1 MVRGLIKMIDKLKY
15 WCNKIL
21 PLVYD
26 DSLSYYEV
34 LCKTSAKLNEVIT
47 STNGLLDAWNT
58 YKNDIDKA
66 FGDYTAGLDKKFDD
80 LSAKIDQDF
89 DDYKYRVNELIQDEF
104 AVQERRLKA
113 QDDKIAAQDTQITDI
128 SDRVNTFIT
137 EYNQT
142 IAQIPSMIVDAVNA
156 WLNDPTHYD
165 NIVADLAGSLQGLKH
180 FDTVADLKTATF
192 TQITGKEVCVCE
204 NYHAGDGVF
213 TIWEIIALTT
223 PPGAFAEGIVH
234 IALPHT
240 DSDLYY
246 RVAFLRSDYTASTL
260 GISTAPTDTARSTQ
274 MINCCKYNFN
284 PIMIDAD
291 FTVDLSDI
299 NTTTKTLKVYSNP
312 SAKHTITI
320 VNGNNFISSFKDV
333 KIMHSTNNLKHTT
346 LDGVSFDNC
355 DILTKASA
363 TVVVSNVDIKNCI
376 ITASQIQC
384 TDEYTN
390 TDYIF
395 TDNTWTAN
403 TIFGIVLTTA
413 NIDRLHNCIISNN
426 RLTNITAT
434 RTRLFLSP
442 NIPARNIKITD
453 NVIYNPHI
461 SADTPLADGVIGAFT
476 AVGKAAEF
484 TLTVTGN
491 TIYSSTF
498 NTALTL
504 GKATDTY
511 HKFTMIYKD
520 NNIMANTGTAAVPV
534 WSSVLSTAIQTNG
547 TFYPNFI
554 GDLDT
559 SAKLVL
565 QHATYSA
572 GDVTTLKTLSFNPAK
587 CIGYAPQSDGTLIA
601 SEDKAYYKADV
612 TIKCA
617 GVDTSIPFAN
627 YVQIAFAG
635 VVFDAFLGKQ
645 SSSTLRATLYIEP
658 SSLAAID
665 GIMQMTIRS
674 NGAID
679 SIDGEVKLFRLA

>member
-1 MVRGLIKMIDKLKY
+1 MIDKLKY

-34 LCKTSAKLNEVIT
+34 LCKTSAKLNEVIE

-66 FGDYTAGLDKKFDD
+66 FGEYTAGLDKKFDA
-80 LSAKIDQDF
+80 LSDKMHDDF
-89 DDYKYRVNELIQDEF
+89 LRYKDIVNDTIRDEF

-113 QDDKIAAQDTQITDI
+113 QDDKIAAQDTQITAI

-142 IAQIPSMIVDAVNA
+142 ISQIPDMVVNAVNA
-156 WLNDPTHYD
+156 WLNNTTNYD

-204 NYHAGDGVF
+204 NYYAGDGVF
-213 TIWEIIALTT
+213 TMWEILECTS
-223 PPGAFAEGIVH
+223 PPAQFAEGIVH

-240 DSDLYY
+240 DDDLYY
-246 RVAFLRSDYTASTL
+246 RVAFLRSEYTATTL
-260 GISTAPTDTARSTQ
+260 GIATAPTVTARNTQ
-274 MINCCKYNFN
+274 LINCCKYNFN
-284 PIMIDAD
+284 PILIDAD

-299 NTTTKTLKVYSNP
+299 NTISKTIKVYSNP
-312 SAKHTITI
+312 SAKHTITL

-333 KIMHSTNNLKHTT
+333 KIMHNTNNLKHIT
-346 LDGVSFDNC
+346 LEGVRFDNC
-355 DILTKASA
+355 DILTKDGA
-363 TVVVSNVDIKNCI
+363 TVVVSNVSIKNCA

-384 TDEYTN
+384 TDEYTSD
-390 TDYIF
+390 DYIF
-395 TDNTWTAN
+395 TNNTWTAN
-403 TIFGIVLTTA
+403 TIFGVVLTNA
-413 NIDRLHNCIISNN
+413 NIDSLRNCVISNN
-426 RLTNITAT
+426 RITNNAAT

-453 NVIYNPHI
+453 NVIFNLHV
-461 SADTPLADGVIGAFT
+461 STDKPLADGVIGVFT
-476 AVGKAAEF
+476 EVGTASEF

-491 TIYSSTF
+491 TVYSSTL
-498 NTALTL
+498 NTVFTL
-504 GKATDTY
+504 GKANDTY
-511 HKFTMIYKD
+511 HKFTMLYKD
-520 NNIMANTGTAAVPV
+520 NNITLNKGTEAVPV

-547 TFYPNFI
+547 TFYTNFV

-565 QHATYSA
+565 QHTVYSG
-572 GDVTTLKTLSFNPAK
+572 GDVTTSKVLMFNPAK
-587 CIGYAPQSDGTLIA
+587 CIGYVPQSDGTLIT
-601 SEDKAYYKADV
+601 SELNAYYKADV
-612 TIKCA
+612 TIVCA
-617 GVDTSIPFAN
+617 GVDTSIPFQN
-627 YVQIAFAG
+627 FVQIELAG
-635 VVFDAFLGKQ
+635 MRFSAFLG
-645 SSSTLRATLYIEP
+645 SDPTSTLRATLYIEP
-658 SSLAAID
+658 SNLAAID

-674 NGAID
+674 NGTIA
-679 SIDGEVKLFRLA
+679 SVDGEVKLFRIA

>member
-1 MVRGLIKMIDKLKY
+1 MIDKLKY
-15 WCNKIL
+15 WCYNIL

-26 DSLSYYEV
+26 DSLSFNEF
-34 LCKTSAKLNEVIT
+34 LCKVNAKLNEVID
-47 STNGLLDAWNT
+47 STNGLLDAWNI

-66 FGDYTAGLDKKFDD
+66 FGEYTAGLDKKFADLTDKIDAD
-80 LSAKIDQDF
+80 LSR
-89 DDYKYRVNELIQDEF
+89 YKYIVNETIRDEF
-104 AVQERRLKA
+104 ATQELQLKA
-113 QDDKIAAQDTQITDI
+113 QDDKIAAQDTQITAI
-128 SDRVNTFIT
+128 SDKVNSFIA
-137 EYNQT
+137 EYNKT
-142 IAQIPSMIVDAVNA
+142 IAEIPTMVVDAVNA
-156 WLNDPTHYD
+156 WLNDTTHYD
-165 NIVADLAGSLQGLKH
+165 NIIADLAGSLQGLKH

-204 NYHAGDGVF
+204 NYYVGDGVF
-213 TIWEIIALTT
+213 TIWEILALTT

-234 IALPHT
+234 IALPHA
-240 DSDLYY
+240 DGDLYY
-246 RVAFLRSDYTASTL
+246 RVAFLRSEYTASTL
-260 GISTAPTDTARSTQ
+260 GIATAQTVTARNTQ
-274 MINCCKYNFN
+274 LINCCKYNFN
-284 PIMIDAD
+284 PILIDAD

-299 NTTTKTLKVYSNP
+299 NTMTKTLKVYSNP
-312 SAKHTITI
+312 SAKHTITL

-333 KIMHSTNNLKHTT
+333 KIMHDTNNLKHITS
-346 LDGVSFDNC
+346 DGVSFDNC
-355 DILTKASA
+355 DILTKDGA
-363 TVVVSNVDIKNCI
+363 TVVVSNINIKNCA

-384 TDEYTN
+384 TDVYTN

-395 TDNTWTAN
+395 TDNTWSAN
-403 TIFGIVLTTA
+403 TIFGVVLSSVTV
-413 NIDRLHNCIISNN
+413 DSLRNCVISNN
-426 RLTNITAT
+426 RITNNSASL
-434 RTRLFLSP
+434 TRLFLSP

-461 SADTPLADGVIGAFT
+461 SADTPLADGIIGAFT
-476 AVGKAAEF
+476 AVGNAAEF

-491 TIYSSTF
+491 TIYSSTL

-520 NNIMANTGTAAVPV
+520 NNIMCNNGTAAVPV

-572 GDVTTLKTLSFNPAK
+572 GDVTTLKTLLFNPAR
-587 CIGYAPQSDGTLIA
+587 CVGYAPQSDGTLIT

-617 GVDTSIPFAN
+617 GVDTSIPFVN

-635 VVFDAFLGKQ
+635 VAFDAFLGKQ

-679 SIDGEVKLFRLA
+679 SVDGEVKLFRLA

>member
-1 MVRGLIKMIDKLKY
+1 MIDDLRY
-15 WCNKIL
+15 WCHTIL

-34 LCKTSAKLNEVIT
+34 ICKTSAKLNEVID
-47 STNGLLDAWNT
+47 STNGLLAAWNT

-66 FGDYTAGLDKKFDD
+66 FGEYIAGLDKKFAD
-80 LSAKIDQDF
+80 LTDKIDADF
-89 DDYKYRVNELIQDEF
+89 LRYRDTVNSEIMSEF
-104 AVQERRLKA
+104 AEQERRLKA
-113 QDDKIAAQDTQITDI
+113 QDDKIAAQDTQITAI
-128 SDRVNTFIT
+128 SDKVNTFIT
-137 EYNQT
+137 EYNKT
-142 IAQIPSMIVDAVNA
+142 IAQIPSMVVDAVNA
-156 WLNDPTHYD
+156 WLNDTTHYD
-165 NIVADLAGSLQGLKH
+165 NIIADLAGSLQGLKH

-213 TIWEIIALTT
+213 TIWEILALTT

-234 IALPHT
+234 IALPHA
-240 DSDLYY
+240 DGDLYY
-246 RVAFLRSDYTASTL
+246 RVAFLRSEYTASTL
-260 GISTAPTDTARSTQ
+260 GIATALTDTARSTQ

-284 PIMIDAD
+284 PILIDAD
-291 FTVDLSDI
+291 FTVNLSAI

-312 SAKHTITI
+312 SAKHTITL

-333 KIMHSTNNLKHTT
+333 KILHDTNNLKHITY
-346 LDGVSFDNC
+346 DGVSFDNC
-355 DILTKASA
+355 DILTKDGA

-395 TDNTWTAN
+395 TDNTWTAD

-413 NIDRLHNCIISNN
+413 NIDSLRNCVISNN
-426 RLTNITAT
+426 RITNIAAT

-453 NVIYNPHI
+453 NVIFNPHI
-461 SADTPLADGVIGAFT
+461 SADTPLADGIIGAFT
-476 AVGKAAEF
+476 AVGSAAEF

-491 TIYSSTF
+491 TVYSSTL

-520 NNIMANTGTAAVPV
+520 NNIMLNKGTSAVPV

-547 TFYPNFI
+547 TFYTNFV

-565 QHATYSA
+565 QHAVYSG
-572 GDVTTLKTLSFNPAK
+572 GDVTTSKVLPFNPAK
-587 CIGYAPQSDGTLIA
+587 CIGYAPQSDGTLIT
-601 SEDKAYYKADV
+601 SEINAYYKADV
-612 TIKCA
+612 TIVCA
-617 GVDTSIPFAN
+617 GVDTSIPFQN
-627 YVQIAFAG
+627 FVQIEFAG
-635 VVFDAFLGKQ
+635 VHFSAFL
-645 SSSTLRATLYIEP
+645 SSAPTSTLRATLYIEP
-658 SSLAAID
+658 SNLADID
-665 GIMQMTIRS
+665 GIMQMSIRS
-674 NGAID
+674 NG
-679 SIDGEVKLFRLA
+679 SINSVDGDVKLFRLA